1 MQTISNVPPDAVG
14 QVVQD
19 FVNDG
24 ATRVVVQQEE
34 EGTFTVTSDK

>member
-1 MQTISNVPPDAVG
+1 MQAIAKVPAEAVG

-24 ATRVVVQQEE
+24 AVRVEVARDE
-34 EGTFTVTSDK
+34 EGTFTVTRD